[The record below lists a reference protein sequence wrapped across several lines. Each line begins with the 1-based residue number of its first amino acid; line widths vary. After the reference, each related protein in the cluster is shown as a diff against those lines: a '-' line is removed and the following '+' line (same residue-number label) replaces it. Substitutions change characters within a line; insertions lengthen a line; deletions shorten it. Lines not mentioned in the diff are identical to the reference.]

1 MKRENILI
9 FIAAIIVAALATGGG
24 VYWWQHSALETVKNE
39 LEQQINYL
47 ENQLIQAETIKIELE
62 GQIDAL
68 EEQVNELTREP
79 EYYARIV
86 SPNGG
91 ENLCMDENFNIQWK
105 HKGLVSVK
113 ILSYLPG
120 EGIGYIGT
128 FPADL
133 NETGEAGK
141 GIYNWKIGSMFYG
154 GKLEEGTTYKIIIE
168 DASTLDSSIKDE
180 SDNIFSI
187 LSCEG

>member
-1 MKRENILI
+1 MEQENILI
-9 FIAAIIVAALATGGG
+9 LVVAMIITVLVAGGG

-39 LEQQINYL
+39 LEQQISYL
-47 ENQLIQAETIKIELE
+47 QDKLIQIEGVKIELE
-62 GQIDAL
+62 EQIDAL
-68 EEQVNELTREP
+68 GKQINELTKEP
-79 EYYARIV
+79 EYYVRIV

-91 ENLCMDENFNIQWK
+91 ENLCVDENFNIQWE
-105 HKGLVSVK
+105 HKGLVSVR

-120 EGIGYIGT
+120 EGTGYIGT

-141 GIYNWKIGSMFYG
+141 GIYNWEIGSMFYG
-154 GKLEEGTTYKIIIE
+154 GELEEGTTYKIIIE
-168 DASTLDSSIKDE
+168 DASASDSSIKDE
-180 SDNIFSI
+180 SDSIFSI